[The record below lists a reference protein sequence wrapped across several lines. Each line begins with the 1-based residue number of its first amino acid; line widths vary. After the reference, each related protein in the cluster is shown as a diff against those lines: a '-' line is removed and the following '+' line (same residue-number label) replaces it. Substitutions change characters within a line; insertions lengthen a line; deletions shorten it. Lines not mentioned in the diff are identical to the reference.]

1 MDTELEARAFAR
13 EEFPVKQNS
22 TAVSLLA
29 GSIGGASQVIVRF
42 LLFDASLRFQSLAC
56 SAHARTTWLTGRAT
70 AVSLKRGEGSLWLSG
85 SKRR

>member
-42 LLFDASLRFQSLAC
+42 LSFDALLCFPIDLF
-56 SAHARTTWLTGRAT
+56 WLMQEM
-70 AVSLKRGEGSLWLSG
+70 KC
-85 SKRR
+85 